1 MKAIN
6 LQFQNTKNFINDSDF
21 SKYLDKAKSSLK
33 ILESGKGK
41 GNDFLG
47 WLDLPYSK
55 EFNEIIETAKEF
67 NEKLDTVVIV
77 GIGGSYLGSR
87 AVISALKSTFENTT
101 PEILFAGN
109 SLSEEYHYDLLKY
122 LNNRNYGIVIISK
135 SGTTTEPAVAFRLLK
150 RHIENKFGIEEASNR
165 IIAVTDKEKGA
176 LKKLANKEGY
186 KTFVIP
192 DDVGGRFSVLS
203 PVGLLPIALAGFDIK
218 QLLEGAKDI
227 DEKSKSSV
235 HFGQND
241 VLMYSALRNGL
252 YSNGKKIE
260 ILTAYNP
267 KLFYFIEWWKQLF
280 GESEGK
286 ENKGIFTA
294 GVVNTTD
301 LHSLGQYVQEGE
313 RNLFETVLSI
323 ESSGAEVLIPSD
335 EDDLDNLNYLVG
347 KNMFEINQ
355 KAEEGTLLAHIDG
368 DVPNLRITLPKLDE
382 YYLGQLI
389 FFFEKACAVS
399 GYILDVNP
407 FDQPGVEA
415 YKKNM
420 FKLLGKPGYK

>member
-6 LQFQNTKNFINDSDF
+6 LHIQNAKNFVDDSDF
-21 SKYLDKAKSSLK
+21 SKYLDKAKTSLK
-33 ILESGKGK
+33 LLESGKGK

-47 WLDLPYSK
+47 WLDLPSSDEYSD
-55 EFNEIIETAKEF
+55 IIETANKLR
-67 NEKLDTVVIV
+67 EKVDTVVIV
-77 GIGGSYLGSR
+77 GIGGSYLGAR
-87 AVISALKSTFENTT
+87 AIISALKSTFEKTT
-101 PEILFAGN
+101 PEIIFAGN
-109 SLSEEYHYDLLKY
+109 NLSEQYHNDLLKY
-122 LNNRNYGIVIISK
+122 LEYRNYGIVVISK

-150 RHIENKFGIEEASNR
+150 KQIEEKYGYNGASKR
-165 IIAVTDKEKGA
+165 IIAITDKKRGA
-176 LKKLANKEGY
+176 LKELADKQGY
-186 KTFVIP
+186 KSFVIT

-203 PVGLLPIALAGFDIK
+203 PVGLFPIALAGFDIK
-218 QLLEGAKDI
+218 KLLQGAIDI
-227 DEKSKSSV
+227 DEKSKSNI

-241 VLMYSALRNGL
+241 VLQYSALRNVL
-252 YSNGKKIE
+252 YASGKKIE

-286 ENKGIFTA
+286 ENKGLFTA

-301 LHSLGQYVQEGE
+301 LHSLGQYIQEGE
-313 RNLFETVLSI
+313 RNLFETIISI
-323 ESSGAEVLIPSD
+323 ESPGAEVLIPSD
-335 EDDLDNLNYLVG
+335 EDDLDNLNYLAG

-355 KAEEGTLLAHIDG
+355 KAEEGTLLAHIEG

-389 FFFEKACAVS
+389 FFFEKSCAVS

-420 FKLLGKPGYK
+420 FELLGKPGYK

>member
-1 MKAIN
+1 MKPIN
-6 LQFQNTKNFINDSDF
+6 LQIQNAKKFIDDSDF
-21 SKYLDKAKSSLK
+21 SKYLDKSKSALK
-33 ILESGKGK
+33 LLESSKGK

-47 WLDLPYSK
+47 WLNLPYSN
-55 EFNEIIETAKEF
+55 EFNEIIETANKF
-67 NEKLDTVVIV
+67 RDKLDTVVIV
-77 GIGGSYLGSR
+77 GIGGSYLGAR
-87 AVISALKSTFENTT
+87 AVISALKSTFEETS
-101 PEILFAGN
+101 PEIIFAGN
-109 SLSEEYHYDLLKY
+109 SLSEEYHDDLLKY
-122 LNNRNYGIVIISK
+122 LDNRNYGIVIISK

-150 RHIENKFGIEEASNR
+150 RHIEDKFGLDDVSKR

-176 LKKLANKEGY
+176 LKKLADKEGY
-186 KTFVIP
+186 KTFVIT

-218 QLLEGAKDI
+218 QLLEGAKDM
-227 DEKSKSSV
+227 DEKSKSNI

-241 VLMYSALRNGL
+241 VLLYSALRNAL
-252 YSNGKKIE
+252 YSNGKTIE

-301 LHSLGQYVQEGE
+301 LHSLGQYIQEGE
-313 RNLFETVLSI
+313 RNLFETVMSV
-323 ESSGAEVLIPSD
+323 ETAGAEILIPSD
-335 EDDLDNLNYLVG
+335 DDDLDNLNYLAG
-347 KNMFEINQ
+347 KSMFEINQ
-355 KAEEGTLLAHIDG
+355 KAEEGTLLAHIEG
-368 DVPNLRITLPKLDE
+368 EVPNLRITIPKLDE

-407 FDQPGVEA
+407 FDQPGVES

-420 FKLLGKPGYK
+420 FKLLGKPGYN